1 MGNIRR
7 DRARLVLA
15 VALVA
20 ILAASCTTA
29 RDASKR
35 RPPPTTPSI
44 GPPAATAI
52 APFPPPDLDGT
63 AGIPPGNTC
72 TAVDRAA
79 LGHSL
84 GVTVTARPFSWNDAG
99 VPSMDMCA
107 LLLTGHGVPTRTVKV
122 GVSALPIE
130 TPLLERLYRTLGPQP
145 VEASEIGADAQ
156 HARLGTAYRVGDY
169 AVRLTSEPELSRR
182 DAALIASAVS
192 PEVQASLQSPRLTD
206 AACQP
211 AGAVAEQ
218 FLGVPMAELRRDYRV
233 HTGVT
238 CIWGTEDRTVS
249 IVESLD
255 SALPEARYVPTPL
268 PAPIG
273 DRGYYLADVGELVFQ
288 SGRRV
293 VRVSALAEP
302 PIAVSMDRLIDIV
315 EPIMP
320 LFMR

>member
-1 MGNIRR
+1 VGNLRR
-7 DRARLVLA
+7 DRATLALA
-15 VALVA
+15 VALVV

-35 RPPPTTPSI
+35 HPTPTPSNGPPT
-44 GPPAATAI
+44 ATAV
-52 APFPPPDLDGT
+52 APFPPPGLNGT

-72 TAVDRAA
+72 TAVNRAA

-107 LLLTGHGVPTRTVKV
+107 LLLTGRGVSARTVLV
-122 GVSALPIE
+122 GVSALPVE
-130 TPLLERLYRTLGPQP
+130 MPLLERLYRTLGPQP
-145 VEASEIGADAQ
+145 VEASEIGADARY
-156 HARLGTAYRVGDY
+156 ARLGTAYRVGDY
-169 AVRLTSEPELSRR
+169 AVRLTSEPELSRQ
-182 DAALIASAVS
+182 DAAVIASAVS
-192 PEVQASLQSPRLTD
+192 PEVETSVPSPRLTD

-218 FLGVPMAELRRDYRV
+218 FLGVQTAELRRDYRV

-238 CIWGTEDRTVS
+238 CIWGTENRTVS

-273 DRGYYLADVGELVFQ
+273 DRGYYLPDVGELVFQ

-302 PIAVSMDRLIDIV
+302 PIAVSMERLLDIV